1 MKKVLITGIDGFTA
15 RYLAKAL
22 EQQGLE
28 VVGLSSVL
36 DNPGMG
42 VFKCDLLDNVRLNSL
57 VKEIKPDYVAHL
69 AAITFVGHS
78 NNEDFYRVNVIGTMN
93 LLEALCQPGLS
104 LSKVLVASSA
114 NIYGTPNVEVIDEAM
129 LPAPVNHYA
138 TSKLA
143 MECMVRT
150 MFSKLPI
157 VITRPFNYTG
167 FGQNEQFLIPKIIGH
182 FKRGEKVIELGN
194 LDVSRD
200 FSDVRDVV
208 ASYVALLMSKAEST
222 VVNICS
228 GRATSLREIITKAEE
243 IAGYDIEVRVNPAF
257 VRANEIA
264 RLRGDNRYLKQ
275 LIGFSAEIP
284 LEKTLRWMYEGKR
297 NG

>member
-1 MKKVLITGIDGFTA
+1 MKKVLITGIDGFTG
-15 RYLAKAL
+15 RYLAEAL
-22 EQQGLE
+22 KHQGIQ
-28 VVGLSSVL
+28 VVGLSGVL
-36 DNPGMG
+36 DNQGMG
-42 VFKCDLLDNVRLNSL
+42 FFKCDLLDSVRLNKL
-57 VKEIKPDYVAHL
+57 VKDIKPDYVAHL
-69 AAITFVGHS
+69 AAIAFVGHG

-93 LLEALCQPGLS
+93 LLESLCQAGLG

-114 NIYGTPNVEVIDEAM
+114 NIYGTPNVEVIDEAI

-167 FGQNEQFLIPKIIGH
+167 LGQNEQFLIPKIIGH
-182 FKRGEKVIELGN
+182 FKRSEKVIELGN

-228 GRATSLREIITKAEE
+228 GRATTLREIITKTEE
-243 IAGYDIEVRVNPAF
+243 LAGYDIEVRVNPAF
-257 VRANEIA
+257 IRANEIA
-264 RLRGDNRYLKQ
+264 RLSGDNSYLKQ
-275 LIGFSAEIP
+275 LTGTALNLPIEQ
-284 LEKTLRWMYEGKR
+284 TLQWMLKG
-297 NG
+297 

>member
-1 MKKVLITGIDGFTA
+1 MKKVLITGIDGFTG
-15 RYLAKAL
+15 RYLAEAL
-22 EQQGLE
+22 KQKGLA

-36 DNPGMG
+36 DNPSMG
-42 VFKCDLLDNVRLNSL
+42 IFKCDLLDSVRLNNL

-69 AAITFVGHS
+69 AAIAFVGHS
-78 NNEDFYRVNVIGTMN
+78 NNEDFYRINVVGTMN
-93 LLEALCQPGLS
+93 LLEALCQTGLS

-114 NIYGTPNVEVIDEAM
+114 NIYGTPNIEVLDETIA
-129 LPAPVNHYA
+129 PAPVNHYA

-167 FGQNEQFLIPKIIGH
+167 LGQNEQFLIPKIIGH

-194 LDVSRD
+194 LDISRD

-208 ASYVALLMSKAEST
+208 ASYAALLMSKAEST
-222 VVNICS
+222 AINICS
-228 GRATSLREIITKAEE
+228 GRATSLGEIITKTEE
-243 IAGYDIEVRVNPAF
+243 LAGYAIEVRVNPAF

-264 RLRGDNRYLKQ
+264 RLRGDNSYLKQ
-275 LIGFSAEIP
+275 LIGFAPETPI
-284 LEKTLRWMYEGKR
+284 EETLRWML
-297 NG
+297 NGA